1 MHENMDIETGRYLQR
16 RDSRVLE
23 SRLPNQITICHLTI
37 PSTRAVTHTVI
48 DYGYG
53 DYGYAAGTSG
63 KSMVVQPEP
72 LQLTESLTRRFAKC
86 IGALSLEPFVHP
98 SQLRNSLGPSSV
110 QEPPAPE
117 QINEDDAKIESSLKE
132 LEVGH
137 WPKLVI
143 LTKER
148 FDINGIPVSG
158 S

>member
-23 SRLPNQITICHLTI
+23 SRLPNQITICYLTF

-48 DYGYG
+48 DYGCG
-53 DYGYAAGTSG
+53 DHGYAAGTSG

-110 QEPPAPE
+110 QEPP
-117 QINEDDAKIESSLKE
+117 
-132 LEVGH
+132 
-137 WPKLVI
+137 
-143 LTKER
+143 
-148 FDINGIPVSG
+148 
-158 S
+158 